1 MAAPANQ
8 AEKVGQ
14 DLSLSFR
21 PPVEALADLYAWL
34 ASHWFDIALAAA
46 IGVCLYLALTLIRRI
61 LRRLCEKGGTG
72 SFGAVLGRAV
82 VRTSHVFM
90 ALVAARLVV
99 GYANPPNWLRD
110 TVGLL
115 FTVVAVFQAAVWARE
130 VVLGLVERRADP
142 TAGHDTISNA
152 MGIIR
157 LLVSVALFAIATIVV
172 LDNIG
177 VNVTGLVAGL
187 GIGGIAIGL
196 AAQGIFSDLFA
207 ALSIIF
213 DRPFRTGDTVA
224 YDTTVGT
231 VERIGLKST
240 HLRAITGERK
250 IISNTQLLSKELTNY
265 ADLDHRRI
273 KFAIGVIYQT
283 PPDIALRIPEI
294 LRTIVEENGGTFVRS
309 GFVNFGASSLD
320 FEVEFDVF
328 LPDWDTIYMIRHK
341 IGLGMLSRFLAEG
354 IEFAYPT
361 QTTFTAAP
369 DGSMI
374 LPYAGE
380 VVLKPPATPQAGAE
394 KGSTTPEAAR
404 R

>member
-1 MAAPANQ
+1 MAAPVNQ
-8 AEKVGQ
+8 TEKIGQ

-61 LRRLCEKGGTG
+61 LRRLCEKGGSG

-142 TAGHDTISNA
+142 AAGHDTISNA

-177 VNVTGLVAGL
+177 V
-187 GIGGIAIGL
+187 AIGL

-224 YDTTVGT
+224 YDTTTGT

-240 HLRAITGERK
+240 HLRAVTGERK
-250 IISNTQLLSKELTNY
+250 IISNTQLLGKELTNY
-265 ADLDHRRI
+265 AGIDHRRI
-273 KFAIGVIYQT
+273 KFTVSVIYQT
-283 PPDIALRIPEI
+283 PPELAMRIPDI
-294 LRTIVEENGGTFVRS
+294 MRSVVEENGATFVQS
-309 GFVNFGASSLD
+309 SFVSFGPSSLD
-320 FEVEFDVF
+320 FEVEFDLF
-328 LPDWDTIYMIRHK
+328 SPELENLHGTRHK
-341 IGLGMLSRFLAEG
+341 IGIGILSRFNAEG

-361 QTTFTAAP
+361 QTSFTAAP
-369 DGSMI
+369 DGTRVM
-374 LPYAGE
+374 PYNGDSASEPSQGN
-380 VVLKPPATPQAGAE
+380 
-394 KGSTTPEAAR
+394 GSTTPEAAR

>member
-46 IGVCLYLALTLIRRI
+46 IGVCLYLALTLVRRI

-152 MGIIR
+152 MR
-157 LLVSVALFAIATIVV
+157 LLVSVALLAIATIVV

-213 DRPFRTGDTVA
+213 DKPFRTGDTVA
-224 YDTTVGT
+224 YDTTTGT

-380 VVLKPPATPQAGAE
+380 VVLKPPASPQAGAK

>member
-1 MAAPANQ
+1 MAAPVNQ
-8 AEKVGQ
+8 TEKIGQ
-14 DLSLSFR
+14 DFSLSFR

-61 LRRLCEKGGTG
+61 LRRLCEKGGSG

-142 TAGHDTISNA
+142 AAGHDTISNA

-172 LDNIG
+172 LDNVG

-224 YDTTVGT
+224 YDTTTGT

-240 HLRAITGERK
+240 HLRAVTGERK
-250 IISNTQLLSKELTNY
+250 IISNTQLLGKELTNY
-265 ADLDHRRI
+265 AGIDHRRI
-273 KFAIGVIYQT
+273 KFTVSVIYQT
-283 PPDIALRIPEI
+283 PPELAMRIPDI
-294 LRTIVEENGGTFVRS
+294 MRSVVEENGATFVQS
-309 GFVNFGASSLD
+309 SFVSFGPSSLD
-320 FEVEFDVF
+320 FEVEFDLF
-328 LPDWDTIYMIRHK
+328 SPELENLHGTRHK
-341 IGLGMLSRFLAEG
+341 IGIGILSRFNAEG

-361 QTTFTAAP
+361 QTSFTAAP
-369 DGSMI
+369 DGTRVM
-374 LPYAGE
+374 PYNGDSASEPSQGN
-380 VVLKPPATPQAGAE
+380 
-394 KGSTTPEAAR
+394 GSTTPEAAR